1 MSKFLDKK
9 EQVYDLKL
17 SAYGHYLLSTG
28 KLKPTYY
35 AFFDDNILYDAQ
47 YASGSE
53 VQSNVDA
60 RIRDTQYLQ
69 SQVLFEDI
77 EEAQERFS
85 GEIYDQFTNETSTP
99 ERKPRL
105 DIYRFDTMI
114 GDAELD
120 GEQNVAPAWKVV
132 ALQSMINE
140 STTKDMTNNTHIP
153 QLNITASYKKAI
165 VPFEP
170 DPDPD
175 SPRALNAGS
184 SEFVDGKAIELQSDD
199 PLYYIE
205 ELNTLLLTENFDLE
219 VFVVSDSDGT
229 SVEPRLER
237 KFFRKTIPQIKDGL
251 IISNREVTVPIRE
264 LTTSSVEYYFDVLVD
279 TQVNQDLACK
289 GALDF
294 NKESYYVDI
303 DFDCEREPEQNDYHD
318 IYGSVMEP
326 EICLD

>member
-1 MSKFLDKK
+1 M
-9 EQVYDLKL
+9 
-17 SAYGHYLLSTG
+17 
-28 KLKPTYY
+28 
-35 AFFDDNILYDAQ
+35 
-47 YASGSE
+47 
-53 VQSNVDA
+53 
-60 RIRDTQYLQ
+60 
-69 SQVLFEDI
+69 
-77 EEAQERFS
+77 
-85 GEIYDQFTNETSTP
+85 
-99 ERKPRL
+99 
-105 DIYRFDTMI
+105 
-114 GDAELD
+114 
-120 GEQNVAPAWKVV
+120 
-132 ALQSMINE
+132 
-140 STTKDMTNNTHIP
+140 
-153 QLNITASYKKAI
+153 NITASYKKAI